1 MLLSSIFSRIIGNNL
16 TLSIYLS
23 QKVKILKDLP
33 LNQEVEGRVEVAKN
47 LGKNK
52 YLLITEVFG
61 SDVNG

>member
-33 LNQEVEGRVEVAKN
+33 LNQEIEGRVEVTKN